1 MSFFNAIDI
10 CSRDELI
17 GHVAFL
23 EEAWLGSTLED
34 MFVMGCQRVWHF
46 FKRKLGLERRGT
58 FKSDDVDSFRLPSP
72 LMKRMNKRVA
82 QLRNLSDSELK
93 ARFASLIAARAELS
107 SRYSKDPQLVM
118 RKALHHCAKHK
129 NISTELSS
137 TEDVERKLFV
147 SYVVDH
153 LSDLQKYFLSV
164 GHHDAE
170 ADEKFI
176 RNAIGGLSDPD
187 REAAVQDASA
197 EEMAERALS
206 GLMHAGVV
214 VGAVAVL
221 WTLILFGI
229 YAAIALASGLSGGLV
244 LPAIAIGVVFV
255 VNRRFNVS
263 IMSFEIALLHAR
275 LKRAE
280 MEQLKREISEP
291 SAEEIKIEELKGY
304 IKELHDMIKAYRHE
318 DERTAEGRDAVLE
331 RAKIVVL
338 GEGHVSVRKLTGIAK
353 DRGLEAQ
360 NLEFIGYE
368 KLKRFNIERLRWG
381 ACDGILVGEVP
392 HSARG
397 AANSNLIEALKAE
410 GFPPVEVCREAGG
423 DVKLT
428 KNSFEQALDRLID
441 RLMVES
447 GNSAR

>member
-1 MSFFNAIDI
+1 
-10 CSRDELI
+10 
-17 GHVAFL
+17 
-23 EEAWLGSTLED
+23 
-34 MFVMGCQRVWHF
+34 
-46 FKRKLGLERRGT
+46 
-58 FKSDDVDSFRLPSP
+58 
-72 LMKRMNKRVA
+72 
-82 QLRNLSDSELK
+82 
-93 ARFASLIAARAELS
+93 
-107 SRYSKDPQLVM
+107 
-118 RKALHHCAKHK
+118 
-129 NISTELSS
+129 
-137 TEDVERKLFV
+137 
-147 SYVVDH
+147 
-153 LSDLQKYFLSV
+153 
-164 GHHDAE
+164 
-170 ADEKFI
+170 
-176 RNAIGGLSDPD
+176 
-187 REAAVQDASA
+187 
-197 EEMAERALS
+197 MAERALS